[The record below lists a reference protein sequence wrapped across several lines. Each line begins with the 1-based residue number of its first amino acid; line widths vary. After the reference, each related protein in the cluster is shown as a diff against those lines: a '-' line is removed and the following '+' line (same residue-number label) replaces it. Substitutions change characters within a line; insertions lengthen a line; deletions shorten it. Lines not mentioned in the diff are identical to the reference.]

1 MIVRKPVRK
10 RHRRHQEQQPHKV
23 VVEVV
28 TPEVVSRLDGENQT
42 LRKELTQ
49 LKAQHGKLHETVYL
63 LMDKLMEL
71 KRGTK

>member
-1 MIVRKPVRK
+1 M
-10 RHRRHQEQQPHKV
+10 
-23 VVEVV
+23 EVV

>member
-1 MIVRKPVRK
+1 MS
-10 RHRRHQEQQPHKV
+10 EQQPLRV

-28 TPEVVSRLDGENQT
+28 TPEVVGRLEAENQV
-42 LRKELTQ
+42 LRQDLAQ
-49 LKAQHGKLHETVYL
+49 LRAQHGKLHETVYL